1 MQYDLI
7 RVTEAVEGRYWYERY
22 TGLEIGQGEAR
33 LREGE
38 RVEEGNFYLRERD
51 SGAVLKL
58 YPLTLSWL
66 SEESLTEAEGASVEA
81 ALYKWLSGD
90 RVIYLLPAMLV
101 DRQTEEV
108 VDEIVKLQ
116 VLVQRARE
124 EWAEAPAL
132 TWELLVEGLEGVT
145 EDQVGEGEGKYD
157 RELYLV
163 REDVKQAFEEF
174 LWGEK
179 RGFVLTGKSGV
190 GKSNFLLAL
199 RDEHRERGT
208 DVCMVVYNGSN
219 LHVEEALLERVGQDL
234 GRVLRVRRLDRVL
247 ARIEEIEGI
256 EKRRVVLAVDAV
268 NEHAE
273 PTAVME
279 RVNEVV
285 KTARMPW
292 LKVVVTSR
300 PEAWRT
306 IRRRLGE
313 KLVDGHYYRRRGEY
327 RLGIELEGFTYQES
341 WIKMDPF
348 ERGELPQVYEKYQAV
363 YGLKT
368 AYGEL
373 TERMRQVM
381 RDPLMLRL
389 VARIYK
395 EEQVPADVR
404 VGEIYE
410 NYVDMLVESGRLEVG
425 DVRFLERELVPL
437 MVKRGRYGNAVMAE
451 QVERAKTADG
461 IELFELIH
469 NAGIGRSGQR
479 VNQAFQNLADAEIL
493 ALRGGA
499 RDYHIEFAYE
509 RFYEFFVGKRL
520 KELVGEDEG
529 RRVEEYIRLVGE
541 TETRPYLWGA
551 VRTAILQEEGKER
564 LLWELVEEED
574 DRVKEMV
581 VDCLVE
587 MGKETMRG
595 RGERRAGYEKTVRM
609 VRELMRVRAVD
620 ERGGILRQGLG
631 KVVRVA
637 RRLLGVKYV
646 DALHARH
653 LRDIALE
660 VVYGLADSAVERE
673 ELYEILIDAFGEPL
687 WEIRRKA
694 TRYLYSL
701 WRLHPAE
708 RECIFEALGS
718 RLGLTTVV
726 SSSAFLQAAIEFSLR
741 ILFSHYED
749 RQTMEQ
755 LLSLASGIL
764 DRLPQFVLEAG
775 SSLAVSML
783 TTLLPGSQLTG
794 IEKLLKDEPLKKDLL
809 HLARYMD
816 LARTLGPEEF
826 ALIEK
831 YIRVPAKRIDPGV
844 LYIRQYFAK
853 NTLQMQA
860 TRHFHQLRGFIEE
873 LFDDAAFSTQ
883 GWLIATPTFTHPSTY
898 PYAPP
903 DEVYALVDKLTRE
916 HLRRYHEEWYLEDY
930 RPFIFV
936 SRLWCT
942 QSDEAIPIFCDL
954 FAQALDAGDWPRL
967 RREIFELAYV
977 GHLYPLQ
984 ALRTLDT
991 LDDWERTGI
1000 HDILIDTLAAIRFV
1014 APDLCETYLEKR
1026 MVSPSFLD
1034 AVRRSRGN
1042 PSMLAQ
1048 ADILDL
1054 NQFGLD
1060 AVVGSEALRDWVINM
1075 LDEASECKTV
1085 RQLARFAIRKVFDL
1099 VREQQLALETV
1110 S

>member
-1 MQYDLI
+1 M
-7 RVTEAVEGRYWYERY
+7 
-22 TGLEIGQGEAR
+22 
-33 LREGE
+33 REGE

-51 SGAVLKL
+51 SGAMLKL

-145 EDQVGEGEGKYD
+145 EDQVGEGEGKYN

-199 RDEHRERGT
+199 RDGHRERGT

-327 RLGIELEGFTYQES
+327 RLGIELEGFTYQEP

-410 NYVDMLVESGRLEVG
+410 SYVDMLVESGRLEMG

-437 MVKRGRYGNAVMAE
+437 MVRREQYGNAVTAE

-461 IELFELIH
+461 WELFELIH
-469 NAGIGRSGQR
+469 NAEVGHSGRR

-499 RDYHIEFAYE
+499 WDYRIEFAYE

-520 KELVGEDEG
+520 KELVGESE
-529 RRVEEYIRLVGE
+529 RKRVEEYIRLVGE
-541 TETRPYLWGA
+541 TELRPYLWGA
-551 VRTAILQEEGKER
+551 VRMAILQEEGKGR
-564 LLWELVEEED
+564 LLRELAEEED

-587 MGKETMRG
+587 VGKETMRG

-609 VRELMRVRAVD
+609 VRELMGVRAVD
-620 ERGGILRQGLG
+620 ERGGMLRQGLG
-631 KVVRVA
+631 KVVRKA
-637 RRLLGVKYV
+637 RQLLGGKYV

-653 LRDIALE
+653 LKDIALE
-660 VVYGLADSAVERE
+660 VVYGLADSAVERG

-687 WEIRRKA
+687 WEIRWKA

-708 RECIFEALGS
+708 REDILERVSGRITAANILINSTYLQTAIDFGLRIVFVHYAEPETLRQVQRMALQVLDRVPKIFVTAGVALVPSIIGQLLPLKDARELNIIFKRPDYKQTIL
-718 RLGLTTVV
+718 RLGLLLDPREEATSEDMEVIRQALLRADDGATLYEKNLLPWF
-726 SSSAFLQAAIEFSLR
+726 SKNALGMRLLQGFYRYRLFLEDAFS
-741 ILFSHYED
+741 
-749 RQTMEQ
+749 
-755 LLSLASGIL
+755 
-764 DRLPQFVLEAG
+764 EAG
-775 SSLAVSML
+775 PVAQQWLLAALSFSM
-783 TTLLPGSQLTG
+783 PSNY
-794 IEKLLKDEPLKKDLL
+794 DVVP
-809 HLARYMD
+809 
-816 LARTLGPEEF
+816 PE
-826 ALIEK
+826 
-831 YIRVPAKRIDPGV
+831 
-844 LYIRQYFAK
+844 
-853 NTLQMQA
+853 
-860 TRHFHQLRGFIEE
+860 
-873 LFDDAAFSTQ
+873 
-883 GWLIATPTFTHPSTY
+883 
-898 PYAPP
+898 
-903 DEVYALVDKLTRE
+903 EVYAVADRLSRIFVADRDRFLASD
-916 HLRRYHEEWYLEDY
+916 WYDSGAFPL
-930 RPFIFV
+930 IHV
-936 SRLWCT
+936 SRLHCERFT
-942 QSDEAIPIFCDL
+942 TPIPLFCDFL
-954 FAQALDAGDWPRL
+954 EQAQMEEDWELARRL
-967 RREIFELAYV
+967 IVELAYV
-977 GHLYPLQ
+977 GCIYPMQ
-984 ALRTLDT
+984 ALESLNM
-991 LDDWERTGI
+991 LENWEHYEIWQTI
-1000 HDILIDTLAAIRFV
+1000 SDALAAMRFRY
-1014 APDLCETYLEKR
+1014 PDLCDRYIELKG
-1026 MVSPSFLD
+1026 VSRTFWD
-1034 AVRRSRGN
+1034 HVRRNRGDPVLSKLMDN
-1042 PSMLAQ
+1042 LET
-1048 ADILDL
+1048 
-1054 NQFGLD
+1054 NQFGRAIFEWPELHQ
-1060 AVVGSEALRDWVINM
+1060 WVIALLKQAEGM
-1075 LDEASECKTV
+1075 QSFQEFLQLTIQKALDLIRLGADTGAS
-1085 RQLARFAIRKVFDL
+1085 
-1099 VREQQLALETV
+1099 
-1110 S
+1110 